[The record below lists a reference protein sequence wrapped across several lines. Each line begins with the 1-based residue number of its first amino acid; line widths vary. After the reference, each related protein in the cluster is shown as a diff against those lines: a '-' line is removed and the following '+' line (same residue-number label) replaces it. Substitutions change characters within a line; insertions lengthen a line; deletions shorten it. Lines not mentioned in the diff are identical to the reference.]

1 MLLEPFRVLY
11 NIHTTSM
18 WPYHVK
24 NVTSSHAYEP
34 FLMIKGALWLTE
46 GEAATRDVLLK
57 KVLLKFLQN
66 SQENRV
72 SFLIKFQARPASN
85 CIKKETLA
93 QAFYCE
99 FCEILKNTFFT
110 EHHWATT
117 SAEASLGP
125 CQTFMTELFFLKI
138 FFSEK

>member
-11 NIHTTSM
+11 NIHTTSVS
-18 WPYHVK
+18 PHHLK

-34 FLMIKGALWLTE
+34 FMMIKGALWLTE

-57 KVLLKFLQN
+57 KVFLKFLQN
-66 SQENRV
+66 SQENTCVRV
-72 SFLIKFQARPASN
+72 SFLIKLQARPA
-85 CIKKETLA
+85 TV
-93 QAFYCE
+93 
-99 FCEILKNTFFT
+99 LKRRLWHRLFPVNFAKFLRTPFFT

-125 CQTFMTELFFLKI
+125 CQTFMTELFF
-138 FFSEK
+138 

>member
-1 MLLEPFRVLY
+1 MSPHHL
-11 NIHTTSM
+11 
-18 WPYHVK
+18 K

-34 FLMIKGALWLTE
+34 FMMIKGALWLTE

-72 SFLIKFQARPASN
+72 SFLIKLQARPASN

-99 FCEILKNTFFT
+99 FCEILKNTFFYRT
-110 EHHWATT
+110 P
-117 SAEASLGP
+117 LGD
-125 CQTFMTELFFLKI
+125 CFCRSIFRAMSNIYDGAFFFENI
-138 FFSEK
+138 FFRKVI